1 MKGPIDYIVVGFD
14 GPKFDGSI
22 MQALGDAIDN
32 GTIGLLALSVLAKDE
47 DGNLGEIDI
56 ADVGDAYLVA
66 VSEKQTLQ
74 NDLISEEDITEVGD
88 LLPNNTAAGLL
99 IIEHLW
105 AKPLKQA
112 IINANGTLI
121 AEGRIHP
128 DAQDELAE
136 GGTTEE
142 GKSAYGTA

>member
-1 MKGPIDYIVVGFD
+1 MNGPIDYIVVGFD

-22 MQALGDAIDN
+22 LKAIGDAVEN
-32 GTIGLLALSVLAKDE
+32 GTIGVLALSVLAKD
-47 DGNLGEIDI
+47 DAGNVAEVNI
-56 ADVGDAYLVA
+56 ADTGDGYLVELT
-66 VSEKQTLQ
+66 EKHSL
-74 NDLISEEDITEVGD
+74 DPSLITEEDITEVGD
-88 LLPNNTAAGLL
+88 LLPENTAAGLL

-105 AKPLKQA
+105 AKPLKEA

-128 DAQDELAE
+128 DAADELE

>member
-14 GPKFDGSI
+14 GLKFDGSI
-22 MQALGDAIDN
+22 MKALGEAIDN

-47 DGNLGEIDI
+47 SGNVGELNI
-56 ADVGDAYLVA
+56 ADLGDEYLVEIGERSA
-66 VSEKQTLQ
+66 VQS
-74 NDLISEEDITEVGD
+74 DLISEEDISEVGD
-88 LLPNNTAAGLL
+88 LLPENTAAGLL

-105 AKPLKQA
+105 AIPLKEA
-112 IINANGTLI
+112 IIAANGTLI

-128 DAQDELAE
+128 DAQDELE

>member
-14 GPKFDGSI
+14 GLKFDGSI
-22 MQALGDAIDN
+22 MKALADAIDK
-32 GTIGLLALSVLAKDE
+32 GTIRLLALSVLAKDE
-47 DGNLGEIDI
+47 NGDVGELNI
-56 ADVGDAYLVA
+56 ADLGDDYLLEISA
-66 VSEKQTLQ
+66 TTAD
-74 NDLISEEDITEVGD
+74 DLISEEDVSEVGE

-105 AKPLKQA
+105 AIPLKEA

-128 DAQDELAE
+128 DAQDELT

>member
-1 MKGPIDYIVVGFD
+1 MKGPIDYVVVGFD
-14 GPKFDGSI
+14 GPKFDGTI
-22 MQALGDAIDN
+22 VKARGDAIEN
-32 GTIGLLALSVLAKDE
+32 GTIALLALSVLAKDE
-47 DGNLGEIDI
+47 DGNVGEIDI

-74 NDLISEEDITEVGD
+74 NEIISEEDISEVAD

-121 AEGRIHP
+121 AEG
-128 DAQDELAE
+128 
-136 GGTTEE
+136 
-142 GKSAYGTA
+142 

>member
-22 MQALGDAIDN
+22 IKALADATDN
-32 GTIGLLALSVLAKDE
+32 GTIRVLALSVLAKE
-47 DGNLGEIDI
+47 ETGNVGEIDI
-56 ADVGDAYLVA
+56 ADVGDAYLVEI
-66 VSEKQTLQ
+66 SEKQTLQ
-74 NDLISEEDITEVGD
+74 PDLITEEDITEVGD
-88 LLPNNTAAGLL
+88 LLPENTAAGLL

-105 AKPLKQA
+105 AIPLKEA
-112 IINANGTLI
+112 IIAANGTLI

-128 DAQDELAE
+128 DAQDELE

>member
-14 GPKFDGSI
+14 GLKFDGSI
-22 MQALGDAIDN
+22 MKALADAIDN
-32 GTIGLLALSVLAKDE
+32 GTIRLLALSVLAKDE
-47 DGNLGEIDI
+47 TGTVGEMNI
-56 ADVGDAYLVA
+56 ADLGDEYLVEIGERSA
-66 VSEKQTLQ
+66 VQS
-74 NDLISEEDITEVGD
+74 DLIDEEDISEIGD
-88 LLPNNTAAGLL
+88 LLPENTAAGLL

-105 AKPLKQA
+105 AIPLKEA
-112 IINANGTLI
+112 IINANGMLI

-128 DAQDELAE
+128 DAQDELE